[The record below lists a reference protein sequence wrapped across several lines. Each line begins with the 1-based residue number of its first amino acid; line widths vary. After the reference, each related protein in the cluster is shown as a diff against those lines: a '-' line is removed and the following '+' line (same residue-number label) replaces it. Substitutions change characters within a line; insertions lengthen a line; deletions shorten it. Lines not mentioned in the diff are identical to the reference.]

1 MADLTL
7 KQIRIKKLELDKN
20 ITKLIREFELYT
32 EVGIDEIKLEIAYQ
46 FGTSHSLVVSVET
59 KLNVWVILV
68 FGLGSW
74 KGEMKKW
81 ILIIRKLNYLRNL

>member
-1 MADLTL
+1 MEDLTIG
-7 KQIRIKKLELDKN
+7 QIRRKKLELERD
-20 ITKLIREFELYT
+20 IVKLIRDFELST
-32 EVGIDEIKLEIAYQ
+32 EVGIDKIDLNIAYQ
-46 FGTSHSLVVSVET
+46 FGASHSMVVSVET

-81 ILIIRKLNYLRNL
+81 ILIIRK